1 MAHRPDIANNDLQPA
16 VVERVYQLE
25 DLVEYGKLSAEDKV
39 SVTAVIQHYQS
50 GLLKDKPGYALF
62 WNGLKAEWCL
72 VFPRDLSAKS
82 GKVAQ

>member
-16 VVERVYQLE
+16 VVEKVYQLE
-25 DLVEYGKLSAEDKV
+25 DLVESGELSAEV

-62 WNGLKAEWCL
+62 WNGLKAEWCPG
-72 VFPRDLSAKS
+72 FPRDPSAKS